1 MAAPSARDRKGPFR
15 AEHVG
20 SLLRSERLLAARER
34 AFRGELTAAALRAVE
49 DQEICR
55 VIDRQE
61 AIGLQVVTDGEF
73 RRTQWHFDFF
83 VGLEGVEFPSVGRS
97 YVPAVS
103 GTRVVPTR
111 ERPVVVGRVGFSGH
125 PMVEHFT
132 FLRQHTTVTPKI
144 SIPAPSVLHFRNGR
158 VAVPEDVYPD
168 LDEFFEDLG
177 HAYGQMVR
185 ALADAGCHYLQLD
198 ETSLAYLCDPEQRR
212 LLLDRGDDPDDLVG
226 KYVRAVNLAVAEAPD
241 DMTVAMH
248 LCRGNNRSNWHAS
261 GGYEPIAEVA
271 FNQIDVD
278 GYLLEYDSDRAG
290 GFEPLRHLPSG
301 KRAVLGLLTSKFGA
315 LEDRDEILRR
325 IEAASRYVDVEQ
337 LGLSPQCGFASID
350 KGNLLTEA
358 EQWRKLELVVEV
370 AEEVWG

>member
-1 MAAPSARDRKGPFR
+1 
-15 AEHVG
+15 
-20 SLLRSERLLAARER
+20 LLRSERLLAARER
-34 AFRGELTAAALRAVE
+34 ASRGELTVAALRSVE

-55 VIDRQE
+55 VISRQE
-61 AIGLQVVTDGEF
+61 EIGLQVVTDGEF
-73 RRTQWHFDFF
+73 RRAQWHFDFF

-103 GTRVVPTR
+103 GARVVPTR

-158 VAVPEDVYPD
+158 MAVPEDVYPD

-185 ALADAGCHYLQLD
+185 ALADAGCRYLQLD
-198 ETSLAYLCDPEQRR
+198 ETSLAYLCDPEQRQ
-212 LLLDRGDDPDDLVG
+212 LLLDRGDDPDDLLE

-248 LCRGNNRSNWHAS
+248 MCRGNNRSNWHAS

-271 FNQIDVD
+271 FNQLNVD

-290 GFEPLRHLPSG
+290 GFEPLRHLPPG
-301 KRAVLGLLTSKFGA
+301 KRAVLGLLTSKFGT

-358 EQWRKLELVVEV
+358 EQWRKLELVVDV
-370 AEEVWG
+370 AEEVWGR